1 MSKNFI
7 GLEKKSLENVVKEL
21 NVYLANLN
29 TLYTKIHNLHWNV
42 EGPAFFQLHAK
53 FEEFYN
59 GISEDLDAVAER
71 ILILGFRP
79 AASLKEYLG
88 LTTIKELDSKGISGD
103 ESINILQEDFT
114 SMVEHSRKILTLAE
128 DAKDQGTIDL
138 VAGFISN
145 YEKALW
151 MISAYKAK

>member
-7 GLEKKSLENVVKEL
+7 GLEKESLENVVKEL

-42 EGPAFFQLHAK
+42 EGPTFFQLHAK

-88 LTTIKELDSKGISGD
+88 LTTVKELDSKGISGD

-138 VAGFISN
+138 IAGFISN

-151 MISAYKAK
+151 MISSYKAK

>member
-7 GLEKKSLENVVKEL
+7 GLEKESLENVVKEL

-42 EGPAFFQLHAK
+42 EGPAFFQLHSK

-138 VAGFISN
+138 IAGFISN

-151 MISAYKAK
+151 MISSYKAK

>member
-59 GISEDLDAVAER
+59 GI
-71 ILILGFRP
+71 
-79 AASLKEYLG
+79 
-88 LTTIKELDSKGISGD
+88 
-103 ESINILQEDFT
+103 
-114 SMVEHSRKILTLAE
+114 
-128 DAKDQGTIDL
+128 
-138 VAGFISN
+138 
-145 YEKALW
+145 
-151 MISAYKAK
+151 